1 MARTY
6 GSTWAHLHLPRAKR
20 GDAECISVKTENRP
34 VEYTEVLQMFDV
46 VFNVR
51 EAGRQKTIR
60 EGVKNV
66 HAWVTGEI
74 TTFDRGEMASL
85 QRVYGWREVKY
96 NPMRAP
102 FFYDVETGL
111 SVRRATYVIMVR
123 SKVYYLNL
131 GQTRNQTDSP
141 NV

>member
-74 TTFDRGEMASL
+74 TTFDQGEMASL
-85 QRVYGWREVKY
+85 QRVYGWRQAIY
-96 NPMRAP
+96 NPRKHET
-102 FFYDVETGL
+102 FVDSETGQP
-111 SVRRATYVIMVR
+111 VHRATYVIMVQ

-131 GQTRNQTDSP
+131 SK
-141 NV
+141 